1 MKRSKFIS
9 VAVPLAVA
17 ACALLAPGAAPVRAQ
32 IVSKP
37 IVIRASVG
45 ATPKSSLRG
54 NWLKAEVIHA
64 DSNSMIVRERDN
76 GMMIHTFTYSPQI
89 QAQMQRL
96 SDQGGYQYGDKVKIL
111 YQQGQT
117 VAVRVHGKPSKAL
130 QTSSAL
136 RLER

>member
-1 MKRSKFIS
+1 MKSSKFIS
-9 VAVPLAVA
+9 VAIPVA
-17 ACALLAPGAAPVRAQ
+17 AAAFFLAPAAPVRAQ
-32 IVSKP
+32 IVSQP
-37 IVIRASVG
+37 IAIRASVG
-45 ATPKSSLRG
+45 ATPKSSLKG

-89 QAQMQRL
+89 QAQMQKL

-117 VAVRVHGKPSKAL
+117 VAMRVHGKPSKTL

-136 RLER
+136 RLDR